1 MRKSVFAAALLALPL
16 LAACGT
22 DESSTAPT
30 TLAPVS
36 SAPVTT
42 SPGATTAPLTS
53 GSAPKSTTKSDATT
67 PGAVPS
73 GALAV
78 PIISQSLQD
87 KGGLDAKTADCV
99 AKIYVDEDLS
109 QNGLTKII
117 EKGNTNNPAELG
129 LSMDDLRKAASA
141 ATRVVKECS

>member
-1 MRKSVFAAALLALPL
+1 MRKSVLAVALLALPL

-36 SAPVTT
+36 SSAPVTT
-42 SPGATTAPLTS
+42 SPGATTPKTTV
-53 GSAPKSTTKSDATT
+53 SAPKSTTESDATT
-67 PGAVPS
+67 PGSVPS

-78 PIISQSLQD
+78 PVISQSLQD

-99 AKIYVDEDLS
+99 AKIYVEEDLS
-109 QNGLTKII
+109 QNALTKIAQS
-117 EKGNTNNPAELG
+117 GNAANPTELG
-129 LSMDDLRKAASA
+129 LSVDDLRKAAAA